1 MTNKR
6 PVLEEIF
13 LISTQVRLNTHLK
26 LVANSNKRKRTNF
39 VTNSRIFVSEKFT
52 FLTLFV
58 TIAYFTIA
66 IKTPTQKLVFK

>member
-13 LISTQVRLNTHLK
+13 LINTHLK
-26 LVANSNKRKRTNF
+26 LASNSTKRKRTNF

-66 IKTPTQKLVFK
+66 IKTPT

>member
-13 LISTQVRLNTHLK
+13 LINTYLK
-26 LVANSNKRKRTNF
+26 LVSNSTKRKRTNF

-66 IKTPTQKLVFK
+66 IKTPT

>member
-13 LISTQVRLNTHLK
+13 HINTHLK
-26 LVANSNKRKRTNF
+26 LVSNSTKRKRTNF

-66 IKTPTQKLVFK
+66 IKTPT